1 MYSLQGL
8 TDVAQWRRVLIWG
21 TLAFSLILPQ
31 ATLSQSPSKRPSS
44 GQSKASTTSKKSATQ
59 PQSPSASS
67 GTVSGTVTD
76 QAGSVAVGAQ
86 IELTSDANSSKQEAT
101 SGDNGDYS
109 FTDVPPG
116 PFHLTVSAP
125 GFDTKIFSGTAQA
138 GQPFLVPIIALSIT
152 AVTAEVSVELT
163 PVEVAEEQ
171 VKEQEQQRVL
181 GFIPNFYVSYVPD
194 AAPLVPRQKFQ
205 LAFKSATDPITILG
219 AGFLAGIYQAA
230 DEFPG
235 YGQGAQGYG
244 KRFGAA
250 YADVVVGTFVGSAAL
265 PSLLKQD
272 PRYFYKGTG
281 STRSRLGYAIANAVI
296 CKGDNKKWQPN
307 YSGIIGSFASGG
319 VSYLYYPASDRSLS
333 LVVQNSMVRIAEG
346 SIAGIMQE
354 FVLRSLT
361 SVKGKKKQTST
372 QTTTP

>member
-8 TDVAQWRRVLIWG
+8 TDVARWRRVLVWG
-21 TLAFSLILPQ
+21 TLVLPLLLPQ
-31 ATLSQSPSKRPSS
+31 PALSQSKRPST
-44 GQSKASTTSKKSATQ
+44 GQSKGSSASKKST
-59 PQSPSASS
+59 PQAQADSSSA
-67 GTVSGTVTD
+67 GTISGTVTD

-86 IELTSDANSSKQEAT
+86 IELTSDANSSKQKAT
-101 SGDNGDYS
+101 SGDNGEYS
-109 FTDVPPG
+109 FTNVPAG

-125 GFDTKIFSGTAQA
+125 GFDTKIYSGTVQV
-138 GQPFLVPIIALSIT
+138 GQTFLVPAIALSIT

-171 VKEQEQQRVL
+171 VKVQEQQRVL

-194 AAPLVPRQKFQ
+194 AAPLIPRQKFQ
-205 LAFKSATDPITILG
+205 LAFKSVTDPITILG
-219 AGFLAGIYQAA
+219 AGFLAGLYQAA
-230 DEFPG
+230 DQFPG
-235 YGQGAQGYG
+235 YGQGAEGYA

-281 STRSRLGYAIANAVI
+281 TTRSRLMYAIANAVI

-307 YSGIIGSFASGG
+307 YSSIIGSFASGG

-346 SIAGIMQE
+346 SVAGIMQE
-354 FVLRSLT
+354 FVLRPLT
-361 SVKGKKKQTST
+361 SVRGKKKQPST
-372 QTTTP
+372 QTVTP